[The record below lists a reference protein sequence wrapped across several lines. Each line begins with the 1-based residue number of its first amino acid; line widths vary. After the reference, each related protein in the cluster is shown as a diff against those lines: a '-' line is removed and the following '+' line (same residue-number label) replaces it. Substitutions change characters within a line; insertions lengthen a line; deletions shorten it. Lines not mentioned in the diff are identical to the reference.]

1 MKMPKNLRH
10 IFRSEL
16 IKQRKSGLRV
26 ARNEIKKSKNGK
38 YADYR
43 HIYSD
48 NSYRKHW
55 GRAQKFA
62 EYCKQNG
69 VKSLNEITPEFAR
82 SYLVFERDKSV
93 RGYSGYSASTIAS
106 DALMV
111 NHIMI
116 GSKTWREDEKV
127 LKSQIPNMP
136 HRSQDIIKQRN
147 KNLTAKEWVER
158 YPHTYNAYRGQITA
172 IRAFGIRRR
181 ELVGG
186 TSQNGRDGLGDRS
199 LYERNGHIWAIVQG
213 KGGKIRWTPCRKDLE
228 PQIRSMFNGK
238 IRPWKDRPRNN
249 NDFKHNVKINQTFYK
264 SYSHNVPAHIFRAE
278 YAQHQIQEL
287 NQKSY
292 SGNKEIPYYRRNGRD
307 ANGKQLYAK
316 TTKTIDLSRNYQ
328 IGAYKAQYG
337 AFYQLSDYMGHNR
350 LDVLN
355 SYLGAGR

>member
-16 IKQRKSGLRV
+16 IRQRKSGLRV
-26 ARNEIKKSKNGK
+26 SRSEFKKSKNGK

-62 EYCKQNG
+62 EYCKKKG
-69 VKSLNEITPEFAR
+69 VKSMREITPDFAKQ
-82 SYLVFERDKSV
+82 YLVYERDKSV

-116 GSKTWREDEKV
+116 GSKTWREADKV
-127 LKSQIPNMP
+127 AKSEIPNMP
-136 HRSQDIIKQRN
+136 HRSQDILKQRN

-158 YPHTYNAYRGQITA
+158 YPHTYNAYKGQITTL
-172 IRAFGIRRR
+172 RAFGIRRR
-181 ELVGG
+181 ELTGG
-186 TSQNGRDGLGDRS
+186 TSKNGRDGLGDRS
-199 LYERNGHIWAIVQG
+199 LYDRDGHIWAIVQG

-228 PQIRSMFNGK
+228 PQIKSMFNGK

-249 NDFKHNVKINQTFYK
+249 NDFKHNVKINQTFFK

-292 SGNKEIPYYRRNGRD
+292 SGSKEIPYYCRNGRD
-307 ANGKQLYAK
+307 SNGKQLYAK
-316 TTKTIDLSRNYQ
+316 TTKTIDLSHSHT
-328 IGAYKAQYG
+328 IGAYTASYG
-337 AFYQLSDYMGHNR
+337 AFYQLSEFMGHNR

>member
-1 MKMPKNLRH
+1 MPKNLRH

-26 ARNEIKKSKNGK
+26 ARNAIKKSKNGK

-69 VKSLNEITPEFAR
+69 AKSLRDITPEFAKK
-82 SYLVFERDKSV
+82 YLIYERDQSV

-116 GSKTWREDEKV
+116 GSKTWREDERV
-127 LKSQIPNMP
+127 VKSQIPNMP
-136 HRSQDIIKQRN
+136 HRSQDILTQRN

-158 YPHTYNAYRGQITA
+158 YPHTYNAYKSQITTL
-172 IRAFGIRRR
+172 RAFGIRRR
-181 ELVGG
+181 ELTGG
-186 TSQNGRDGLGDRS
+186 TSKNGRDGLGDRS
-199 LYERNGHIWAIVQG
+199 LYERNGHIWAVVQG
-213 KGGKIRWTPCRKDLE
+213 KGGKVRWTPCRQDME
-228 PQIRSMFNGK
+228 NQIKTMFNGA
-238 IRPWKDRPRNN
+238 IRSWDERPKNI
-249 NDFKHNVKINQTFYK
+249 NDFKHNVKINKTFFKAYN
-264 SYSHNVPAHIFRAE
+264 HNVPSHIFRAE
-278 YAQHQIQEL
+278 YAQNMIKQL
-287 NQKSY
+287 NQRSY
-292 SGNKEIPYYRRNGRD
+292 SGTRQVPYYQRAGRNS
-307 ANGKQLYAK
+307 NGKMTY
-316 TTKTIDLSRNYQ
+316 TKTAKNIDLSHSHT
-328 IGAYKAQYG
+328 IGAYTASYG
-337 AFYQLSDYMGHNR
+337 AFYQLSEFMGHNR

>member
-1 MKMPKNLRH
+1 MPKNLRH

-26 ARNEIKKSKNGK
+26 ARDAIKKSKDGK

-48 NSYRKHW
+48 NSYFNFFFM
-55 GRAQKFA
+55 AQKFA
-62 EYCKQNG
+62 TYCKDKG
-69 VKSLNEITPEFAR
+69 VKSMKDITPEFAKQ
-82 SYLVFERDKSV
+82 YLVYERDKSV

-106 DALMV
+106 DALMI

-116 GSKTWREDEKV
+116 GSKTWREDKKV

-136 HRSQDIIKQRN
+136 HRSQDILKQRN

-158 YPHTYNAYRGQITA
+158 YPHTYNAYKGQITA
-172 IRAFGIRRR
+172 LRAFGIRRR

-186 TSQNGRDGLGDRS
+186 TSKNGRDGLGDRS
-199 LYERNGHIWAIVQG
+199 LYMRGGHVWAIVQG
-213 KGGKIRWTPCRKDLE
+213 KGGKIRWTPCRRDLE
-228 PQIRSMFNGK
+228 PAIKSMYGDK
-238 IRPWKDRPRNN
+238 IRPWEDRPRNN
-249 NDFKHNVKINQTFYK
+249 NDYKHNLKINQAFYK

-287 NQKSY
+287 SHRSY
-292 SGNKEIPYYRRNGRD
+292 TGTKQVPCYRRAGRST
-307 ANGKQLYAK
+307 NGKQIY
-316 TTKTIDLSRNYQ
+316 TKTSKSINLAQSHT
-328 IGAYKAQYG
+328 IGAYTASYG